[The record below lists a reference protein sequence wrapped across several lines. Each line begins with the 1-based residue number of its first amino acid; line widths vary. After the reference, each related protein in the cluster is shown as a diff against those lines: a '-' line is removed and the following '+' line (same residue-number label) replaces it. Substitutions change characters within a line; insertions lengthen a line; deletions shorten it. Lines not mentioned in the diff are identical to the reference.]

1 MAYFLIILPYKFD
14 SSITTEHAGIKK
26 NNNEAP
32 NFCCWFFWQ
41 RQVP

>member
-1 MAYFLIILPYKFD
+1 MPEL
-14 SSITTEHAGIKK
+14 KK